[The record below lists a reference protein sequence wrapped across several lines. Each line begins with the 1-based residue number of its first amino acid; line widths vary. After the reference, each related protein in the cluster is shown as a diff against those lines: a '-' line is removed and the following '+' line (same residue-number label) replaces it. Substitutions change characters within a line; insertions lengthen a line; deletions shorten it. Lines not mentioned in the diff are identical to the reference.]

1 MKRRSHRTRIVGL
14 LAMGST
20 VFLFGGCSLD
30 GFLNSAQVGF
40 AEQIGA
46 FAADLLL
53 DRLPAAGPMA
63 GGGCVGPG
71 CTGGGGET

>member
-1 MKRRSHRTRIVGL
+1 MKRRLRGARIAGL

-40 AEQIGA
+40 AERIWA
-46 FAADLLL
+46 FAAQLLL
-53 DRLPAAGPMA
+53 DRLPAGPTA

-71 CTGGGGET
+71 CPGGGGES